1 MGDISQKC
9 IYIYYLEER
18 ARVQSIVG
26 LIQEHELPHLR
37 GGRTEFIRLLIDVL
51 VNCIFC
57 T

>member
-1 MGDISQKC
+1 MRSQ
-9 IYIYYLEER
+9 R
-18 ARVQSIVG
+18 SIVVG
-26 LIQEHELPHLR
+26 QHCGSVWVEVR